1 MLVLRPVELIDLPQL
16 QQLAR
21 DSLVGVTS
29 LPDDTEQLRK
39 KILDSSASFEK
50 DVQGPGP
57 ENYFFVL
64 ENLTTRR
71 LVGCSEILATA
82 GFNEPFYSLRNRH
95 FTSASRELNIEH
107 GVPALSLCHD
117 LTGHTLLRGFHIDK
131 TLERT
136 RLSELL
142 SRARLLFIAAH
153 QARFAEAVITEIVG
167 YSDEQGQSP
176 FWDALGKHFFDLPYV
191 EAERLCGLQSRT
203 FLAELMP
210 QYPIYVPM
218 LPPAAQECIGRIHP
232 DGQEAFDIL
241 EREGFETNSY
251 IDLFDGGPTLYART
265 SNIRSIVQ
273 SQTAA
278 VHPGS
283 VIDACGSSLVSNYLV
298 SNDSLKGYRAIV
310 AELDYHAGQPLALS
324 AEMCAA
330 LNVTDTSAIRL
341 IAL

>member
-1 MLVLRPVELIDLPQL
+1 MLVLRPVEQTDLPQL

-29 LPDDTEQLRK
+29 LPDDSERLRA
-39 KILDSSASFEK
+39 KIAGSCASFASAAAAH
-50 DVQGPGP
+50 GP

-64 ENLTTRR
+64 EDLDDQR

-82 GFNEPFYSLRNRH
+82 GFDEPFYSLRNRH

-117 LTGHTLLRGFHIDK
+117 LNDHTLLRGFHIDAA
-131 TLERT
+131 LVRT
-136 RLSELL
+136 PFSELL

-153 QARFAEAVITEIVG
+153 APRFAEAVITEIVG
-167 YSDEQGQSP
+167 YSDEDGHSP
-176 FWDALGKHFFDLPYV
+176 FWDALGKHFFDLPYA
-191 EAERLCGLQSRT
+191 EAERLCGLQSRS

-218 LPPAAQECIGRIHP
+218 LPQAAQDCIGRIHP

-251 IDLFDGGPTLYART
+251 IDLFDAGPTLYART
-265 SNIRSIVQ
+265 SNIRSIAR
-273 SQTAA
+273 SQTA
-278 VHPGS
+278 S
-283 VIDACGSSLVSNYLV
+283 VQQRPQIDCRGRYLL
-298 SNDSLKGYRAIV
+298 SNDALHGFRAIM
-310 AELDYHAGQPLALS
+310 AELDFQPDQPLSLTPA
-324 AEMCAA
+324 MCAA
-330 LNVTDTSAIRL
+330 LNVTDGSPIRL

>member
-1 MLVLRPVELIDLPQL
+1 MLVLRPVEQTDLPQL

-29 LPDDTEQLRK
+29 LPDDSERLRE
-39 KILDSSASFEK
+39 KIAGSCASFASAAEAN
-50 DVQGPGP
+50 GP

-64 ENLTTRR
+64 EDLDEQR

-82 GFNEPFYSLRNRH
+82 GFDEPFYSLRNRH

-117 LTGHTLLRGFHIDK
+117 LNDHTLLRGFHIDAA
-131 TLERT
+131 LVRT
-136 RLSELL
+136 PFSELL

-153 QARFAEAVITEIVG
+153 APRFAEAVITEIVG
-167 YSDEQGQSP
+167 YSDEEGHSP

-218 LPPAAQECIGRIHP
+218 LPQAAQDCIGRIHP

-251 IDLFDGGPTLYART
+251 IDLFDAGPTLYART
-265 SNIRSIVQ
+265 SNIRSIAR
-273 SQTAA
+273 SQTAT
-278 VHPGS
+278 VQQRPQ
-283 VIDACGSSLVSNYLV
+283 IDARGRYLL
-298 SNDSLKGYRAIV
+298 SNDALHGFRAIM
-310 AELDYHAGQPLALS
+310 AELDFQPDQPLSLTPA
-324 AEMCAA
+324 MCAA
-330 LNVTDTSAIRL
+330 LNVTDGSPIRL

>member
-1 MLVLRPVELIDLPQL
+1 MLVLRPVELADLPQL

-29 LPDDTEQLRK
+29 LPDDTERLRE
-39 KILDSSASFEK
+39 KILDSCASFEK
-50 DVQGPGP
+50 DVQSPGP

-64 ENLTTRR
+64 ENLTTRG

-107 GVPALSLCHD
+107 GVPALSLCQD
-117 LTGHTLLRGFHIDK
+117 LSSHTLLRGFHIDSA
-131 TLERT
+131 LERT
-136 RLSELL
+136 PFSELL

-153 QARFAEAVITEIVG
+153 KARFAEAVITEIVG

-218 LPPAAQECIGRIHP
+218 LPPAAQACIGRIHP

-265 SNIRSIVQ
+265 SNIRSIAR
-273 SQTAA
+273 SHTAA
-278 VHPGS
+278 VQTGS
-283 VIDACGSSLVSNYLV
+283 SIDARGRYLV
-298 SNDSLKGYRAIV
+298 SNDSLTGYRAIV
-310 AELDYHAGQPLALS
+310 AELDYHAGQPVALS
-324 AEMCAA
+324 DEMCAA
-330 LNVTDTSAIRL
+330 LNVTATRAIRL

>member
-1 MLVLRPVELIDLPQL
+1 MLVLRPVEPTDLPQL

-29 LPDDTEQLRK
+29 LPDDREHLSG
-39 KILDSSASFEK
+39 KIAASCASF
-50 DVQGPGP
+50 DSQASGQGP

-64 ENLTTRR
+64 EDLDKRR

-82 GFNEPFYSLRNRH
+82 GYNEPFYSLRNRH

-117 LTGHTLLRGFHIDK
+117 LSGHTLLRGFHIDAA
-131 TLERT
+131 LVRT
-136 RLSELL
+136 PFSELL

-153 QARFAEAVITEIVG
+153 AQRFAEAVITEIVG
-167 YSDEQGQSP
+167 YSDENGHSP

-218 LPPAAQECIGRIHP
+218 LPQAAQDCIGRIHP

-251 IDLFDGGPTLYART
+251 IDLFDAGPTLYART
-265 SNIRSIVQ
+265 ANVRSIASSRIATVREE
-273 SQTAA
+273 
-278 VHPGS
+278 PL
-283 VIDACGSSLVSNYLV
+283 IDARGRYLV
-298 SNDSLKGYRAIV
+298 SNDALHGYRAMV
-310 AELDYHAGQPLALS
+310 AELDYQPGQPLALTPS
-324 AEMCAA
+324 LCAA
-330 LNVTDTSAIRL
+330 LNVSHGGTVRV

>member
-1 MLVLRPVELIDLPQL
+1 MLVLRPVELTDLPQL

-29 LPDDTEQLRK
+29 LPDDTERLRE
-39 KILDSSASFEK
+39 KILDSCASFEK
-50 DVQGPGP
+50 EVQGHGP

-64 ENLTTRR
+64 ENLTTGR
-71 LVGCSEILATA
+71 LAGCSEVLATA
-82 GFNEPFYSLRNRH
+82 GFSEPFYSLRNRH

-107 GVPALSLCHD
+107 GVPALSLCQD
-117 LTGHTLLRGFHIDK
+117 LSGHTLLRGFHIDSALQC
-131 TLERT
+131 TPF
-136 RLSELL
+136 SELL

-153 QARFAEAVITEIVG
+153 KARFAEAVITEIVG

-191 EAERLCGLQSRT
+191 EAERLCGLQSRA

-218 LPPAAQECIGRIHP
+218 LPKAAQECIGRTHP

-251 IDLFDGGPTLYART
+251 IDLFDGGPTLYARI
-265 SNIRSIVQ
+265 SNIRSIAR
-273 SQTAA
+273 SQTGT
-278 VHPGS
+278 VHSGAT
-283 VIDACGSSLVSNYLV
+283 IDARGRYLV

-310 AELDYHAGQPLALS
+310 AELDYRAGQPVALS

-330 LNVTDTSAIRL
+330 LNVTNASPIRL

>member
-1 MLVLRPVELIDLPQL
+1 MLVLRPVELTDLPQL

-29 LPDDTEQLRK
+29 LPDDSEHLRA
-39 KILDSSASFEK
+39 KIAASCASFTNSA
-50 DVQGPGP
+50 QAQGP

-64 ENLTTRR
+64 EDTEQQCL
-71 LVGCSEILATA
+71 LGCSEILATA
-82 GFNEPFYSLRNRH
+82 GYKEPFYSLRNRH

-117 LTGHTLLRGFHIDK
+117 LSGHTLLRGFHIDAGL
-131 TLERT
+131 TRT
-136 RLSELL
+136 PFAELL

-153 QARFAEAVITEIVG
+153 AQRFSDAVITEIVG
-167 YSDEQGQSP
+167 YSDEDGHSP

-218 LPPAAQECIGRIHP
+218 LPQAAQDCIGRIHP

-251 IDLFDGGPTLYART
+251 IDLFDAGPTLYART
-265 SNIRSIVQ
+265 ANIRSIAQ
-273 SQTAA
+273 SQTAITQQRTL
-278 VHPGS
+278 
-283 VIDACGSSLVSNYLV
+283 IDARGRYLL
-298 SNDSLKGYRAIV
+298 SNDALQGFRAII
-310 AELDYHAGQPLALS
+310 AELDYQPGQPLTLTPS
-324 AEMCAA
+324 MCAA
-330 LNVTDTSAIRL
+330 LNVTAGSPIRL

>member
-1 MLVLRPVELIDLPQL
+1 MLVLRPVELTDLPQL

-39 KILDSSASFEK
+39 KIFDSSASFEK
-50 DVQGPGP
+50 DARGPGP

-117 LTGHTLLRGFHIDK
+117 LTGHTLLRGFHIDT

-136 RLSELL
+136 QFSELL

-265 SNIRSIVQ
+265 SNIRSIAQ
-273 SQTAA
+273 SQTST

-283 VIDACGSSLVSNYLV
+283 ALDARGSLVSNYLV
-298 SNDSLKGYRAIV
+298 SNDSLKDYRAIV
-310 AELDYHAGQPLALS
+310 AELDYRAGQPVALS
-324 AEMCAA
+324 VEMCAA
-330 LNVTDTSAIRL
+330 LNVTDASAIRL

>member
-1 MLVLRPVELIDLPQL
+1 MLVLRPVEITDLPQL

-29 LPDDTEQLRK
+29 LPDDSEHLRA
-39 KILDSSASFEK
+39 KIAASCASFANPA
-50 DVQGPGP
+50 QAQGP

-64 ENLTTRR
+64 EDTEQQR
-71 LVGCSEILATA
+71 LLGCSEILATA
-82 GFNEPFYSLRNRH
+82 GYKEPFYSLRNRH

-117 LTGHTLLRGFHIDK
+117 LSGHTLLRGFHIDAGL
-131 TLERT
+131 TRT
-136 RLSELL
+136 PFAELL

-153 QARFAEAVITEIVG
+153 AQRFSDAVITEIVG
-167 YSDEQGQSP
+167 YSDEDGHSP

-218 LPPAAQECIGRIHP
+218 LPQAAQDCIGRIHP

-251 IDLFDGGPTLYART
+251 IDLFDAGPTLYART
-265 SNIRSIVQ
+265 ANIRSIAQ
-273 SQTAA
+273 SQTA
-278 VHPGS
+278 VTQQRTL
-283 VIDACGSSLVSNYLV
+283 IDARGRYLL
-298 SNDSLKGYRAIV
+298 SNDALHDFRAII
-310 AELDYHAGQPLALS
+310 AELDYQPGQPLTLTPS
-324 AEMCAA
+324 MCAA
-330 LNVTDTSAIRL
+330 LNVTAGSPIRL

>member
-1 MLVLRPVELIDLPQL
+1 MLVLRPVEQTDLPQL

-29 LPDDTEQLRK
+29 LPDDSERLRA
-39 KILDSSASFEK
+39 KIAGSCASFASAAEAN
-50 DVQGPGP
+50 GP

-64 ENLTTRR
+64 EDLDSQR
-71 LVGCSEILATA
+71 LLGCSEILATA
-82 GFNEPFYSLRNRH
+82 GFDEPFYSLRNRH

-117 LTGHTLLRGFHIDK
+117 LNDHTLLRGFHIDGN
-131 TLERT
+131 LVRT
-136 RLSELL
+136 PFSELL

-153 QARFAEAVITEIVG
+153 APRFAEAVITEIVG
-167 YSDEQGQSP
+167 YSDEAGNSP
-176 FWDALGKHFFDLPYV
+176 FWDALGKHFFDLPYA

-218 LPPAAQECIGRIHP
+218 LPQAAQDCIGRIHP

-251 IDLFDGGPTLYART
+251 IDLFDAGPTLYART
-265 SNIRSIVQ
+265 ANIRSIAR
-273 SQTAA
+273 SQTAT
-278 VHPGS
+278 VQQRPQ
-283 VIDACGSSLVSNYLV
+283 IDSRGRYLL
-298 SNDSLKGYRAIV
+298 SNDALHGFRAIM
-310 AELDYHAGQPLALS
+310 AELDFQPDQPLSLTPA
-324 AEMCAA
+324 MCAA
-330 LNVTDTSAIRL
+330 LNVTDGSPIRL

>member
-1 MLVLRPVELIDLPQL
+1 MLVLRPVEQTDLTQL

-21 DSLVGVTS
+21 DSMVGVTS
-29 LPDDTEQLRK
+29 LPDDSERLRE
-39 KILDSSASFEK
+39 KIAGSCASFDSEA
-50 DVQGPGP
+50 VTHGP

-64 ENLTTRR
+64 EDLDSRR

-82 GFNEPFYSLRNRH
+82 GFDEPFYSLRNRH

-117 LTGHTLLRGFHIDK
+117 LNDHTLLRGFHIDAG
-131 TLERT
+131 LVRT
-136 RLSELL
+136 PFSELL

-153 QARFAEAVITEIVG
+153 AQRFAEAVITEIVG
-167 YSDEQGQSP
+167 YSDENGHSP

-218 LPPAAQECIGRIHP
+218 LPQAAQDCIGRIHP

-251 IDLFDGGPTLYART
+251 IDLFDAGPTLYART
-265 SNIRSIVQ
+265 ASIRSIAH
-273 SQTAA
+273 SQVAQ
-278 VHPGS
+278 VRQLPQ
-283 VIDACGSSLVSNYLV
+283 IDARGRFLLSNEGLH
-298 SNDSLKGYRAIV
+298 GFRAIV
-310 AELDYHAGQPLALS
+310 AELDYRPDQPLTLTPAL
-324 AEMCAA
+324 CAA
-330 LNVTDTSAIRL
+330 LNVTDGSPIRL

>member
-1 MLVLRPVELIDLPQL
+1 MLVLRPVELTDLPQL

-29 LPDDTEQLRK
+29 LPDDTECLRE
-39 KILDSSASFEK
+39 KILDSCASFEK
-50 DVQGPGP
+50 DVEGHGP

-64 ENLTTRR
+64 EDLTRER

-82 GFNEPFYSLRNRH
+82 GFSEPFYSLRNRH

-117 LTGHTLLRGFHIDK
+117 LSGHTLLRGFHIDAA
-131 TLERT
+131 LVRT
-136 RLSELL
+136 RFSELL

-153 QARFAEAVITEIVG
+153 SRRFSEAVITEIVG
-167 YSDEQGQSP
+167 FSSDEGHSP
-176 FWDALGKHFFDLPYV
+176 FWDALGKHFFDLPYA
-191 EAERLCGLQSRT
+191 EAERLCGLESRT

-218 LPPAAQECIGRIHP
+218 LPKEAQDCIGRIHP

-265 SNIRSIVQ
+265 PGIRSIAQ
-273 SQTAA
+273 SQTGTAK
-278 VHPGS
+278 PGAS
-283 VIDACGSSLVSNYLV
+283 IDALGSYLV
-298 SNDSLKGYRAIV
+298 SNDSLKDYRAIV
-310 AELDYHAGQPLALS
+310 ADLDYQAGQPVRLS

-330 LNVTDTSAIRL
+330 LNVTEGSPIRL

>member
-1 MLVLRPVELIDLPQL
+1 MLVLRPVEQTDLPQL

-29 LPDDTEQLRK
+29 LPDDSERLRE
-39 KILDSSASFEK
+39 KIAGSCASFASAAEAN
-50 DVQGPGP
+50 GP

-64 ENLTTRR
+64 EDLDSQR

-82 GFNEPFYSLRNRH
+82 GFDEPFYSLRNRH

-117 LTGHTLLRGFHIDK
+117 LNDHTLLRGFHIDAG
-131 TLERT
+131 LVRT
-136 RLSELL
+136 PFSELL

-153 QARFAEAVITEIVG
+153 APRFAEAVITEIVG
-167 YSDEQGQSP
+167 YSDEEGHSP

-218 LPPAAQECIGRIHP
+218 LPQAAQDCIGRIHP

-241 EREGFETNSY
+241 AREGFETNSY
-251 IDLFDGGPTLYART
+251 IDLFDAGPTLYART
-265 SNIRSIVQ
+265 ANIRSIAR
-273 SQTAA
+273 SQTAT
-278 VHPGS
+278 VQQQPQ
-283 VIDACGSSLVSNYLV
+283 IDGRGRYLL
-298 SNDSLKGYRAIV
+298 SNDALHGFRAIMT
-310 AELDYHAGQPLALS
+310 ELDYQPDQPLSLTPA
-324 AEMCAA
+324 MCAA
-330 LNVTDTSAIRL
+330 LNVTDGSPIRL

>member
-1 MLVLRPVELIDLPQL
+1 MLVLRPVEPTDLPQL

-29 LPDDTEQLRK
+29 LPDDREHLSG
-39 KILDSSASFEK
+39 KIAASCASF
-50 DVQGPGP
+50 DSHASAQGP

-64 ENLTTRR
+64 EDQDKCR

-82 GFNEPFYSLRNRH
+82 GYNEPFYSLRNRH

-117 LTGHTLLRGFHIDK
+117 LSGHTLLRGFHIDAA
-131 TLERT
+131 LVRT
-136 RLSELL
+136 PFSELL

-153 QARFAEAVITEIVG
+153 AQRFAEAVITEIVG
-167 YSDEQGQSP
+167 YSDENGHSP

-218 LPPAAQECIGRIHP
+218 LPQAAQDCIGRIHP

-251 IDLFDGGPTLYART
+251 IDLFDAGPTLYART
-265 SNIRSIVQ
+265 ANVRSIASSRIATVREE
-273 SQTAA
+273 
-278 VHPGS
+278 P
-283 VIDACGSSLVSNYLV
+283 VIDARGRYLV
-298 SNDSLKGYRAIV
+298 SNDALHGYRAMV
-310 AELDYHAGQPLALS
+310 AELDYQPGQPLALTPS
-324 AEMCAA
+324 LCAA
-330 LNVTDTSAIRL
+330 LNVSHGGTVRV

>member
-1 MLVLRPVELIDLPQL
+1 MLVLRPVELTDLPQL

-29 LPDDTEQLRK
+29 LPDDSERLRSR
-39 KILDSSASFEK
+39 ILESCASLDKGVEK
-50 DVQGPGP
+50 HGP

-64 ENLTTRR
+64 EDLTARR
-71 LVGCSEILATA
+71 LVGCSEVLATA

-117 LTGHTLLRGFHIDK
+117 LNGHTLLRGFHIDDD
-131 TLERT
+131 LVRT
-136 RLSELL
+136 EFSELL

-153 QARFAEAVITEIVG
+153 SQRFADVVITEIVG
-167 YSDEQGQSP
+167 YSSDEGQSP
-176 FWDALGKHFFDLPYV
+176 FWDAVGKHFFDLPYT
-191 EAERLCGLQSRT
+191 EAERLCGLESRT

-218 LPPAAQECIGRIHP
+218 LPQAAQDCIGRIHP

-265 SNIRSIVQ
+265 SNVLTIAQ
-273 SQTAA
+273 SLKATAQA
-278 VHPGS
+278 VS
-283 VIDACGSSLVSNYLV
+283 SIDARGRYLV
-298 SNDSLKGYRAIV
+298 SNDALKGYRAIV
-310 AELDYHAGQPLALS
+310 AELDYQAGHPVGLS
-324 AEMCAA
+324 ADMCRA
-330 LNVTDTSAIRL
+330 LNVTDGSPIRL

>member
-1 MLVLRPVELIDLPQL
+1 MLVLRPVELTDLPQL

-29 LPDDTEQLRK
+29 LPDDSERLRE
-39 KILDSSASFEK
+39 KILDSCASFDK
-50 DVQGPGP
+50 DVQGNGP

-64 ENLTTRR
+64 EDLASQRLT
-71 LVGCSEILATA
+71 GCSEILATA
-82 GFNEPFYSLRNRH
+82 GFSEPFYSLRNRH
-95 FTSASRELNIEH
+95 FTSTSRELNIEH

-117 LTGHTLLRGFHIDK
+117 LSGHTLLRGFHIDAA
-131 TLERT
+131 LVRT
-136 RLSELL
+136 PFSELL

-153 QARFAEAVITEIVG
+153 SARFSEAVITEIVG
-167 YSDEQGQSP
+167 YSDDQGQSP

-191 EAERLCGLQSRT
+191 EAERLCGLESRT

-218 LPPAAQECIGRIHP
+218 LPKAAQECIGRIHP

-265 SNIRSIVQ
+265 ANIRSIAH
-273 SQTAA
+273 SHTGTAQP
-278 VHPGS
+278 VET
-283 VIDACGSSLVSNYLV
+283 IDARGSYLV
-298 SNDSLKGYRAIV
+298 SNDSLKDYRAIIT
-310 AELDYHAGQPLALS
+310 ELDYTAGQPVGLS
-324 AEMCAA
+324 AELCAA
-330 LNVTDTSAIRL
+330 LNVTDGSPIRL

>member
-1 MLVLRPVELIDLPQL
+1 MLVLRPVELTDLPQL

-29 LPDDTEQLRK
+29 LPDDSEHLRA
-39 KILDSSASFEK
+39 KIAASCESFANPA
-50 DVQGPGP
+50 QAQGP

-64 ENLTTRR
+64 EDTEQQQL
-71 LVGCSEILATA
+71 LGCSEILATA
-82 GFNEPFYSLRNRH
+82 GYKEPFYSLRNRH

-117 LTGHTLLRGFHIDK
+117 LSGHTLLRGFHIDAAL
-131 TLERT
+131 TRT
-136 RLSELL
+136 PFAELL

-153 QARFAEAVITEIVG
+153 AQRFSDAVITEIVG
-167 YSDEQGQSP
+167 YSDDNGHSP
-176 FWDALGKHFFDLPYV
+176 FWEALGKHFFDLPYA

-218 LPPAAQECIGRIHP
+218 LPQSAQDCIGRIHP

-251 IDLFDGGPTLYART
+251 IDLFDAGPTLYART
-265 SNIRSIVQ
+265 ANIRSIAQ
-273 SQTAA
+273 SQMA
-278 VHPGS
+278 VAQQRTL
-283 VIDACGSSLVSNYLV
+283 IDARGRYLL
-298 SNDSLKGYRAIV
+298 SNDELQGFRAII
-310 AELDYHAGQPLALS
+310 AELDYQPGQPLTLTPS
-324 AEMCAA
+324 MCVA
-330 LNVTDTSAIRL
+330 LNVTAGSPIRL

>member
-1 MLVLRPVELIDLPQL
+1 MLVLRPVEQTDLPQL

-29 LPDDTEQLRK
+29 LPDDSERLRA
-39 KILDSSASFEK
+39 KIAASCASFANEAASH
-50 DVQGPGP
+50 GP

-64 ENLTTRR
+64 EDLDGQR
-71 LVGCSEILATA
+71 LRGCSEILATA
-82 GFNEPFYSLRNRH
+82 GFDEPFYSLRNRH

-117 LTGHTLLRGFHIDK
+117 LNDHTLLRGFHIDAN
-131 TLERT
+131 LVRT
-136 RLSELL
+136 PFSELL

-153 QARFAEAVITEIVG
+153 APRFAEAVITEIVG
-167 YSDEQGQSP
+167 YSDEEGHSP
-176 FWDALGKHFFDLPYV
+176 FWDALGKHFFDLPYA
-191 EAERLCGLQSRT
+191 EAERLCGLQSRS

-218 LPPAAQECIGRIHP
+218 LPQVAQDCIGRIHP

-251 IDLFDGGPTLYART
+251 IDLFDAGPTLYART
-265 SNIRSIVQ
+265 ANIRSIAL
-273 SQTAA
+273 SQTAT
-278 VHPGS
+278 VQQRPQ
-283 VIDACGSSLVSNYLV
+283 IDARGRFLL
-298 SNDSLKGYRAIV
+298 SNDALHGFRAII
-310 AELDYHAGQPLALS
+310 AELNYQPDQPLSLTPA
-324 AEMCAA
+324 MCAA
-330 LNVTDTSAIRL
+330 LNVTDGSPIRL

>member
-1 MLVLRPVELIDLPQL
+1 MLVLRPVEQSDLPQL

-29 LPDDTEQLRK
+29 LPDDRERLRD
-39 KILDSSASFEK
+39 KIAASCASFDSEAAA
-50 DVQGPGP
+50 QGP

-64 ENLTTRR
+64 QDLDSQQ
-71 LVGCSEILATA
+71 LLGCSEILATA

-117 LTGHTLLRGFHIDK
+117 LSGHTLLRGFHIDAK
-131 TLERT
+131 LVRT
-136 RLSELL
+136 AFSELL

-153 QARFAEAVITEIVG
+153 APRFAETVITEIVG
-167 YSDEQGQSP
+167 YSDADGHSP
-176 FWDALGKHFFDLPYV
+176 FWDALGKHFFDLPYL

-218 LPPAAQECIGRIHP
+218 LPQAAQDCIGKIHP

-241 EREGFETNSY
+241 AREGFETNSY
-251 IDLFDGGPTLYART
+251 IDLFDAGPTLYART
-265 SNIRSIVQ
+265 ANIRSIAR
-273 SQTAA
+273 SQTVA
-278 VHPGS
+278 VQQQPH
-283 VIDACGSSLVSNYLV
+283 IDARGRYLL
-298 SNDSLKGYRAIV
+298 SNDALHSFRAVV
-310 AELDYHAGQPLALS
+310 AELDYQPDQPLSLTPAL
-324 AEMCAA
+324 CAA
-330 LNVTDTSAIRL
+330 LNVTEGSPIRL

>member
-1 MLVLRPVELIDLPQL
+1 MLVLRPVEQTDLPQL

-29 LPDDTEQLRK
+29 LPDDSERLRE
-39 KILDSSASFEK
+39 KIAGSCASFASAAEAN
-50 DVQGPGP
+50 GP

-64 ENLTTRR
+64 EDLDDQR

-82 GFNEPFYSLRNRH
+82 GFDEPFYSLRNRH

-117 LTGHTLLRGFHIDK
+117 LNDHTLLRGFHIDAN
-131 TLERT
+131 LVRT
-136 RLSELL
+136 PFSELL

-153 QARFAEAVITEIVG
+153 APRFAEAVITEIVG
-167 YSDEQGQSP
+167 YSDEAGNSP
-176 FWDALGKHFFDLPYV
+176 FWDALGKHFFDLPYA

-218 LPPAAQECIGRIHP
+218 LPQAAQDCIGRIHP

-251 IDLFDGGPTLYART
+251 IDLFDAGPTLYART
-265 SNIRSIVQ
+265 SNIRSIAR
-273 SQTAA
+273 SQTAT
-278 VHPGS
+278 VQQRPQ
-283 VIDACGSSLVSNYLV
+283 IDARGRYLL
-298 SNDSLKGYRAIV
+298 SNDALHGFRAIM
-310 AELDYHAGQPLALS
+310 AELDFQPDQPLPLTPA
-324 AEMCAA
+324 MCAA
-330 LNVTDTSAIRL
+330 LNVTDGSPIRL

>member
-1 MLVLRPVELIDLPQL
+1 MLVLRPVEITDLPQL

-29 LPDDTEQLRK
+29 LPDDSERLRD
-39 KILDSSASFEK
+39 KIAASSASF
-50 DVQGPGP
+50 DRDASAHGP

-64 ENLTTRR
+64 EDLDDQR
-71 LVGCSEILATA
+71 LVGCSEIVSTA
-82 GFNEPFYSLRNRH
+82 GFDEPFYSLRNRH

-117 LTGHTLLRGFHIDK
+117 LNDHTLLRGFHIDAA
-131 TLERT
+131 LERT
-136 RLSELL
+136 PFSELL

-153 QARFAEAVITEIVG
+153 SQRFAEAVITEIVG
-167 YSDEQGQSP
+167 YSDADGNSP

-191 EAERLCGLQSRT
+191 EAERLCGLQSRR

-218 LPPAAQECIGRIHP
+218 LPVAAQECIGRIHP

-241 EREGFETNSY
+241 QREGFETNSY
-251 IDLFDGGPTLYART
+251 IDLFDAGPTLYART
-265 SNIRSIVQ
+265 ANIRSIAH
-273 SQTAA
+273 SQTAPA
-278 VHPGS
+278 QPQPQ
-283 VIDACGSSLVSNYLV
+283 IDARGRYLL
-298 SNDSLKGYRAIV
+298 SNDALHSYRAIV
-310 AELDYHAGQPLALS
+310 AELDYQPGQPLALTP
-324 AEMCAA
+324 ALCAA
-330 LNVTDTSAIRL
+330 LHVSEGSPIRL

>member
-1 MLVLRPVELIDLPQL
+1 MLVLRPVEQTDLPQL

-29 LPDDTEQLRK
+29 LPDDSERLRA
-39 KILDSSASFEK
+39 KIAGSCASFASAAEAN
-50 DVQGPGP
+50 GP

-64 ENLTTRR
+64 EDLDSQR

-82 GFNEPFYSLRNRH
+82 GFDEPFYSLRNRH

-117 LTGHTLLRGFHIDK
+117 LNDHTLLRGFHIDA
-131 TLERT
+131 TLVRT
-136 RLSELL
+136 PFSELL

-153 QARFAEAVITEIVG
+153 APRFAEAVITEIVG
-167 YSDEQGQSP
+167 YSDEAGHSP
-176 FWDALGKHFFDLPYV
+176 FWDALGKHFFDLPYA

-218 LPPAAQECIGRIHP
+218 LPQAAQDCIGRIHP

-251 IDLFDGGPTLYART
+251 IDLFDAGPTLYART
-265 SNIRSIVQ
+265 SNIRSIAR
-273 SQTAA
+273 SQTAT
-278 VHPGS
+278 VQQRPQ
-283 VIDACGSSLVSNYLV
+283 IDARGRYLLG
-298 SNDSLKGYRAIV
+298 NDALHGFRAIM
-310 AELDYHAGQPLALS
+310 AELDYQPGQPLSLTPAI
-324 AEMCAA
+324 CAA
-330 LNVTDTSAIRL
+330 LNVTDGSPIRL

>member
-1 MLVLRPVELIDLPQL
+1 MLVLRPVEQTDLPQL

-29 LPDDTEQLRK
+29 LPDDSERLRE
-39 KILDSSASFEK
+39 KIAGSCASFASAAEAN
-50 DVQGPGP
+50 GP

-64 ENLTTRR
+64 EDLDEQR

-82 GFNEPFYSLRNRH
+82 GFDEPFYSLRNRH

-117 LTGHTLLRGFHIDK
+117 LNDHTLLRGFHIDAA
-131 TLERT
+131 LVRT
-136 RLSELL
+136 PFSELL

-153 QARFAEAVITEIVG
+153 APRFAEAVITEIVG
-167 YSDEQGQSP
+167 YSDEEGHSP

-218 LPPAAQECIGRIHP
+218 LPQAAQDCIGRIHP

-251 IDLFDGGPTLYART
+251 IDLFDAGPTLYART
-265 SNIRSIVQ
+265 SNIRSIAR
-273 SQTAA
+273 SQTAT
-278 VHPGS
+278 VQQRPQ
-283 VIDACGSSLVSNYLV
+283 IDARGRYLL
-298 SNDSLKGYRAIV
+298 SNDALHGFRAIM
-310 AELDYHAGQPLALS
+310 AELDFQPDQPLPLTPA
-324 AEMCAA
+324 MCAA
-330 LNVTDTSAIRL
+330 LNVTDGSPIRL

>member
-1 MLVLRPVELIDLPQL
+1 MLVLRPVEQTDLPQL

-29 LPDDTEQLRK
+29 LPDDSERLRE
-39 KILDSSASFEK
+39 KIAGSCASFASAAEAN
-50 DVQGPGP
+50 GP

-64 ENLTTRR
+64 EDLNDHSLR
-71 LVGCSEILATA
+71 GCSEILATA
-82 GFNEPFYSLRNRH
+82 GFDEPFYSLRTRH

-117 LTGHTLLRGFHIDK
+117 LNDHTLLRGFHIDAN
-131 TLERT
+131 LVRT
-136 RLSELL
+136 PFSELL

-153 QARFAEAVITEIVG
+153 APRFAEAVITEIVG
-167 YSDEQGQSP
+167 YSDEEGHSP
-176 FWDALGKHFFDLPYV
+176 FWDALGKHFFDLPYA
-191 EAERLCGLQSRT
+191 EAERLCGLQSRS

-218 LPPAAQECIGRIHP
+218 LPQAAQDCIGRIHP

-251 IDLFDGGPTLYART
+251 IDLFDAGPTLYART
-265 SNIRSIVQ
+265 SNIRSIAR
-273 SQTAA
+273 SQTAT
-278 VHPGS
+278 VQQRPQ
-283 VIDACGSSLVSNYLV
+283 IDARGRYLLSNNAL
-298 SNDSLKGYRAIV
+298 LGFRAIM
-310 AELDYHAGQPLALS
+310 AELDFQPDQPLSLTPA
-324 AEMCAA
+324 MCAA
-330 LNVTDTSAIRL
+330 LNVTDGSPIRL

>member
-1 MLVLRPVELIDLPQL
+1 MLVLRPVELTDLPQL

-29 LPDDTEQLRK
+29 LPDDTECLRE
-39 KILDSSASFEK
+39 KILDSCASFEK
-50 DVQGPGP
+50 NVEGHGP

-64 ENLTTRR
+64 EDLSRER

-82 GFNEPFYSLRNRH
+82 GFSEPFYSLRNRH

-117 LTGHTLLRGFHIDK
+117 LSGHTLLRGFHIDAA
-131 TLERT
+131 LVRT
-136 RLSELL
+136 RFSELL

-153 QARFAEAVITEIVG
+153 SQRFSEAVITEIVG
-167 YSDEQGQSP
+167 FSSDEGHSP
-176 FWDALGKHFFDLPYV
+176 FWDAVGKHFFDLPYV
-191 EAERLCGLQSRT
+191 EAERLCGLESRT

-218 LPPAAQECIGRIHP
+218 LPQAAQDCIGRIHP

-265 SNIRSIVQ
+265 PGIRSIAQ
-273 SQTAA
+273 SQTGTAK
-278 VHPGS
+278 PGAS
-283 VIDACGSSLVSNYLV
+283 IDALGSYLV
-298 SNDSLKGYRAIV
+298 SNDSLKDYRAIV
-310 AELDYHAGQPLALS
+310 ADLDYHAGQPVGLS

-330 LNVTDTSAIRL
+330 LNVTEGSPIRL

>member
-1 MLVLRPVELIDLPQL
+1 MLVLRPVEQTDLPQL

-29 LPDDTEQLRK
+29 LPDDSERLRE
-39 KILDSSASFEK
+39 KIAGSCASFASAAEAN
-50 DVQGPGP
+50 GP

-64 ENLTTRR
+64 EDLDSQR

-82 GFNEPFYSLRNRH
+82 GFDEPFYSLRNRH

-117 LTGHTLLRGFHIDK
+117 LNDHTLLRGFHIDAA
-131 TLERT
+131 LVRT
-136 RLSELL
+136 PFSELL

-153 QARFAEAVITEIVG
+153 APRFAEAVITEIVG
-167 YSDEQGQSP
+167 YSDEAGHSP
-176 FWDALGKHFFDLPYV
+176 FWDALGKHFFDLPYA

-218 LPPAAQECIGRIHP
+218 LPQAAQDCIGRIHP

-251 IDLFDGGPTLYART
+251 IDLFDAGPTLYART
-265 SNIRSIVQ
+265 SNIRSIAR
-273 SQTAA
+273 SQTAT
-278 VHPGS
+278 VQQRPQ
-283 VIDACGSSLVSNYLV
+283 IDARGRYLL
-298 SNDSLKGYRAIV
+298 SNDALHGFRAIM
-310 AELDYHAGQPLALS
+310 AELDYQPDQPLSLTPA
-324 AEMCAA
+324 MYAA
-330 LNVTDTSAIRL
+330 LNVTDGSPIRL

>member
-1 MLVLRPVELIDLPQL
+1 MLVLRPVELTDLPQL

-29 LPDDTEQLRK
+29 LPDDSERLRE
-39 KILDSSASFEK
+39 KILDSCASFDK
-50 DVQGPGP
+50 DVEGNGP

-64 ENLTTRR
+64 EDLASQR
-71 LVGCSEILATA
+71 LAGCSEVLATA
-82 GFNEPFYSLRNRH
+82 GFSEPFYSLRNRH

-117 LTGHTLLRGFHIDK
+117 LSGHTLLRGFHIDA
-131 TLERT
+131 ERVGT
-136 RLSELL
+136 PFSELL

-153 QARFAEAVITEIVG
+153 APRFAEAVITEIVG

-191 EAERLCGLQSRT
+191 EAERLCGLESRT

-218 LPPAAQECIGRIHP
+218 LPPAAQACIGRIHP

-241 EREGFETNSY
+241 AREGFETNSY

-265 SNIRSIVQ
+265 SNIRSIAR
-273 SQTAA
+273 SHTAVA
-278 VHPGS
+278 QLAEG
-283 VIDACGSSLVSNYLV
+283 IDARGSYLV
-298 SNDSLKGYRAIV
+298 SNDSLKDFRAIV
-310 AELDYHAGQPLALS
+310 AELDYNAGQPVGLS

-330 LNVTDTSAIRL
+330 LNVTDGSPIRL

>member
-1 MLVLRPVELIDLPQL
+1 MLVLRPVELTDLPQL

-29 LPDDTEQLRK
+29 LPDNTECLRE
-39 KILDSSASFEK
+39 KILDSCASFEK
-50 DVQGPGP
+50 NVEGHGP

-64 ENLTTRR
+64 EDLTRER

-82 GFNEPFYSLRNRH
+82 GFSEPFYSLRNRH

-117 LTGHTLLRGFHIDK
+117 LSGHTLLRGFHIDA
-131 TLERT
+131 TLVRT
-136 RLSELL
+136 RFSELL

-153 QARFAEAVITEIVG
+153 SQRFSEAVITEIVG
-167 YSDEQGQSP
+167 FSSDEGHSP
-176 FWDALGKHFFDLPYV
+176 FWDAVGKHFFDLPYA
-191 EAERLCGLQSRT
+191 EAERLCGLESRT

-218 LPPAAQECIGRIHP
+218 LPQAAQDCIGRIHP

-265 SNIRSIVQ
+265 PGIRSIAQ
-273 SQTAA
+273 SQTGTAK
-278 VHPGS
+278 PGAS
-283 VIDACGSSLVSNYLV
+283 IDARGSYLV
-298 SNDSLKGYRAIV
+298 SNDSLKDYRAIV
-310 AELDYHAGQPLALS
+310 ADLDYQAGQPVGLS

-330 LNVTDTSAIRL
+330 LIVTEGSPIRL